1 MYLHRT
7 AQHCCWFIFLMA
19 FKCCVRRS
27 KQPHTT
33 PDSFLR
39 AQGAKNCFQAF
50 QGESTKAHL
59 ALSEGSNHYQ
69 PQGWSTCAVFPSHYG
84 CLLGGKVMFS
94 FLGNLGT
101 PFKWGVLIPGDPSY
115 LGSPHT
121 LGPLIPWDLLYLGT
135 PHT

>member
-33 PDSFLR
+33 PDSFSR
-39 AQGAKNCFQAF
+39 AQKCFQAF

-59 ALSEGSNHYQ
+59 ALSEGSNYHQ
-69 PQGWSTCAVFPSHYG
+69 PQGWSTYAVSSHDA
-84 CLLGGKVMFS
+84 LPGGKGTFS
-94 FLGNLGT
+94 FFKNFGNSYNWG
-101 PFKWGVLIPGDPSY
+101 PFIPGDPSY
-115 LGSPHT
+115 Q
-121 LGPLIPWDLLYLGT
+121 GT
-135 PHT
+135 PHTWGQPVWLAGPIGSLN

>member
-33 PDSFLR
+33 PDSFSR
-39 AQGAKNCFQAF
+39 AQNCFQAF

-59 ALSEGSNHYQ
+59 ALSEGSNYHQ
-69 PQGWSTCAVFPSHYG
+69 PQDWSTYAVFSSHDA
-84 CLLGGKVMFS
+84 LLPGGKETFS
-94 FLGNLGT
+94 FFGKFGPPQTLGT
-101 PFKWGVLIPGDPSY
+101 PITGDPSY
-115 LGSPHT
+115 LGTHHTRGPHT
-121 LGPLIPWDLLYLGT
+121 PEFPKSQFSSPDSI
-135 PHT
+135 